1 MEQNAPDFDEAW
13 GTKEI
18 FRIPRPQASP
28 RLIEYNNGFRAH
40 MQNFFSKSTDKEAK
54 EAYSENATLKDV
66 QEEAIE
72 ALKKY
77 KSDGKSW
84 RHPLQSTGRAFS
96 DVASRF
102 EFLVELLPYGEYT
115 SIACGG
121 LKLAFNA
128 AKRMKSIRESI
139 FKTFDG
145 LSDTIDNTNTFIRAY
160 EDHTLHLRAEDLYV
174 AVLEAVK
181 GITFWL
187 RRNPLAESFKVF
199 FLQNN
204 YGKKLEDKMTT
215 DIQNAATLFEERIKA
230 LLHIRVEN
238 IDQNV
243 ASIKTVVSN
252 IVTDVGDVNK
262 CVASVNQ
269 KLIEV
274 VKKEHKMY
282 TFLEDHLNGMV
293 ADVDWKIE
301 NLQQIVKDGLATLL
315 RNHSTT
321 NMMFMPMAAI
331 PQCTITTQQLLGILD
346 TGLGRPGSYPTESL
360 ASIISRDSDLV
371 CCIGGALNPIRQERI
386 ATVMQDP
393 DFQYWFKST
402 HSQTLV
408 INGME
413 MDADWQDS
421 VSPMSYMCYLLS
433 QTLSRLQS
441 AKSLNFYCGLHS
453 MPDQGVEGVNGM
465 LRSII
470 TQLLLAYG
478 QQINL
483 SFPDFAVIQEL
494 QKHNIQQLCLLL
506 GRLLRGFGI
515 GVVFMMIDGVSWF
528 ECETRVLEM
537 AMVMQF
543 LNRLVEDIEASK
555 TGFVFKLLITSPIM
569 SQYSKQWF
577 PAVTEV
583 IMHGNALLEGTLQGF
598 DELQMLVAAQNI
610 PNAEDWQY
618 VGYMQS

>member
-1 MEQNAPDFDEAW
+1 M
-13 GTKEI
+13 
-18 FRIPRPQASP
+18 
-28 RLIEYNNGFRAH
+28 
-40 MQNFFSKSTDKEAK
+40 
-54 EAYSENATLKDV
+54 
-66 QEEAIE
+66 
-72 ALKKY
+72 
-77 KSDGKSW
+77 
-84 RHPLQSTGRAFS
+84 
-96 DVASRF
+96 
-102 EFLVELLPYGEYT
+102 
-115 SIACGG
+115 
-121 LKLAFNA
+121 
-128 AKRMKSIRESI
+128 
-139 FKTFDG
+139 
-145 LSDTIDNTNTFIRAY
+145 
-160 EDHTLHLRAEDLYV
+160 
-174 AVLEAVK
+174 
-181 GITFWL
+181 
-187 RRNPLAESFKVF
+187 F

-204 YGKKLEDKMTT
+204 YGKELEDKMTT
-215 DIQNAATLFEERIKA
+215 NIQNAATSFEERIKA

-243 ASIKTVVSN
+243 ASVKTGVSD
-252 IVTDVGDVNK
+252 IMTDVGDVNK

-269 KLIEV
+269 KLIEGF
-274 VKKEHKMY
+274 KKGHKML
-282 TFLEDHLNGMV
+282 TTLEDQLNGIA
-293 ADVDWKIE
+293 ADVDWIGK
-301 NLQQIVKDGLATLL
+301 LATLQ
-315 RNHSTT
+315 RNHYTT
-321 NMMFMPMAAI
+321 NMIFMPTMPAI

-346 TGLGRPGSYPTESL
+346 TGLGRPGSYPIESL

-393 DFQYWFKST
+393 GFQYWFKST

-483 SFPDFAVIQEL
+483 SFPDFAVIQEI

-506 GRLLRGFGI
+506 KRLLRGFGI
-515 GVVFMMIDGVSWF
+515 GVVFMMIDGISWF
-528 ECETRVLEM
+528 ECETRVWEM

-543 LNRLVEDIEASK
+543 LNILVEDIEASK

-569 SQYSKQWF
+569 SQYSREWF
-577 PAVTEV
+577 PAATEV
-583 IMHGNALLEGTLQGF
+583 IMQGNVLLEGTLQGF
-598 DELQMLVAAQNI
+598 DELQMFVAAQNI
-610 PNAEDWQY
+610 PIAEDC
-618 VGYMQS
+618 YMQS